1 MSTITFNIKR
11 FDGERTWNQE
21 YQFERT
27 VNTLLGCLNDIR
39 ETQDDSLCFTQACRH
54 AICGSCAIQV
64 NGEAY
69 LACETQLDD
78 LIDTFKTDYFYLEPL
93 NNFPVV
99 RDLVVSF
106 DEKADKMKRVM
117 PWMCEK
123 AGREDHTQSEA
134 DYHKY
139 VKATDCILCGVCA
152 SQCRELAYDDGTYL
166 EPFILNKA
174 FRFAAD
180 SRDSKHDERIV
191 AVLDNQLWKCIH
203 CEQCTSKCPKEID
216 VAEEISWL
224 RREVMKMGKTD
235 SMGARHAMVFRDSL
249 TDAGILDEMKLAL
262 KTEGLYKTA
271 KNRVPFAVRMVTSGK
286 MNPLHHPH
294 QINGIEDVRKLHELA
309 AQREKEEA

>member
-21 YQFERT
+21 YQFERC

-39 ETQDDSLCFTQACRH
+39 ENQDDSLCFTQACRH
-54 AICGSCAIQV
+54 SICGSCAIQV

-78 LIDTFKTDYFYLEPL
+78 LIKTFETDYFYLEPL

-123 AGREDHTQSEA
+123 EGRDDHKQSEA

-139 VKATDCILCGVCA
+139 MAATDCVLCGVCA

-180 SRDSKHDERIV
+180 SRDKCHDERIV
-191 AVLDNQLWKCIH
+191 AVLDNELWKCIH
-203 CEQCTSKCPKEID
+203 CEQCTSKCPKDID
-216 VAEEISWL
+216 VAEEIAWL
-224 RREVMKMGKTD
+224 RREAIKMGKTN
-235 SMGARHAMVFRDSL
+235 SMGARHAMVFQDSL
-249 TDAGILDEMKLAL
+249 TDKGMLDEAKLAV
-262 KTEGLYKTA
+262 KTEGLMKTA
-271 KNRVPFAVRMVTSGK
+271 KNRIPFAMRMVVAGK
-286 MNPLHHPH
+286 MNPLHRPSP
-294 QINGIEDVRKLHELA
+294 IKGIEGIRKLHELA
-309 AQREKEEA
+309 EKRNNEEA